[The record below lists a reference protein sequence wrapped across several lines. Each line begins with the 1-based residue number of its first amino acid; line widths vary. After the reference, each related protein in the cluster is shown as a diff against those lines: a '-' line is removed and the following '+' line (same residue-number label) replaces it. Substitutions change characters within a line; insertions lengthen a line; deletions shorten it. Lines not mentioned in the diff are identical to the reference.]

1 MLTYITYNNVNNQDE
16 LIINY
21 NLLKKILF
29 MNHAQP
35 MTNSFPQ
42 SHIFTGEV
50 HRDLSQYLPLQ
61 RLFFLF

>member
-1 MLTYITYNNVNNQDE
+1 
-16 LIINY
+16 
-21 NLLKKILF
+21 

-35 MTNSFPQ
+35 MTKSFPQ